1 MGSNISWVSSGCFF
15 FGTFP
20 SSTLRL
26 QKIQTSRSS
35 RKTPD
40 EHFLLPLEVNHHL
53 KKNAGSRTWKMKIS
67 PLPKT
72 NGMKLGGFQPVS
84 QKTAGSELGLPG
96 VAPTLWVHFSYPPP
110 PKKVKVATLRPKK
123 NLTTY
128 FFPEKIRKPPE
139 KKLVH
144 SNIHEYICNS

>member
-1 MGSNISWVSSGCFF
+1 
-15 FGTFP
+15 
-20 SSTLRL
+20 
-26 QKIQTSRSS
+26 
-35 RKTPD
+35 
-40 EHFLLPLEVNHHL
+40 
-53 KKNAGSRTWKMKIS
+53 MKIS

-96 VAPTLWVHFSYPPP
+96 VAPTLWGHYFLTPQP

-123 NLTTY
+123 TSLRI